1 MENKDISPFLFL
13 TMADDLTEITEA
25 EFRDCL
31 NNIIDEMEGQYRELK
46 NTYEQ
51 FVRLQNNYLEDKNEF
66 DLKYYINKDQT
77 ALSYTRH
84 HKTPIGFKVGDRKV
98 IDDAAGTR

>member
-1 MENKDISPFLFL
+1 
-13 TMADDLTEITEA
+13 MAQQLTEITEA

-31 NNIIDEMEGQYRELK
+31 NGIIDSMEEQYRELK

-66 DLKYYINKDQT
+66 KLRYFINKDKT
-77 ALSYTRH
+77 ALSYTRE
-84 HKTPIGFKVGDRKV
+84 HKPQIGFKVGK
-98 IDDAAGTR
+98 